1 MGLYKTFASA
11 IVRHKGII
19 FEVVFNTNA
28 YHARNCANGAI
39 VKDEI
44 LLEELVK
51 KLKKNVTTIFNCTDK
66 NFIVGEKE
74 ISSKLEESVV

>member
-1 MGLYKTFASA
+1 MGLYKTFAST

-19 FEVVFNTNA
+19 FEVVFHSNA

-44 LLEELVK
+44 LLDELIE
-51 KLKKNVTTIFNCTDK
+51 KLKKNITTIFNCTDK
-66 NFIVGEKE
+66 KFIVA
-74 ISSKLEESVV
+74 EEELTYNE

>member
-1 MGLYKTFASA
+1 MGLYKTFVST

-28 YHARNCANGAI
+28 YHARNCANGVI

-44 LLEELVK
+44 LLEELVE

-66 NFIVGEKE
+66 KIIVV
-74 ISSKLEESVV
+74 EEELTYNE